1 MPTRQKTYELKNES
15 LKGVLNYIEKETRR
29 QKNRN
34 KKANAVTKAFADAA
48 KQNILHYDKSAK
60 SVLLKNKFLQIYP
73 FKFDLRYSLKYLLN
87 AAGDFLDAKAQQLE
101 RNRVFKIFFREM
113 SMMIHSGI
121 QLIHALD
128 IAKEHTRSK
137 RFKEVLERI
146 IYDLNANGTTFTKSI
161 KRFPNYFSKLYV
173 CIIQAGEKASCLPM
187 VFEEIA
193 KFEEKEEYLRN
204 KVKSAM
210 AYPLFVFI
218 FSMIMF
224 YVISKALTPAII
236 SMAKDFHMTGA
247 AKAVVSMA
255 GIFSY
260 PLTTYAIMTFALFFI
275 ALIFSYIKTP
285 AGKYKWD
292 KFKIGIPVLG
302 PALMK
307 VYVIQFCLILH
318 ILYKSGISIT
328 ASTRILSDVF
338 ENSYVKSKLDEVVF
352 PRVNV
357 GYPLSQALRET
368 GFFPPIALQLIGT
381 GEEGGRLT
389 ELLKKVID
397 IYKFEVEDSL
407 VKLSNTLEPVIIVIF
422 GALIC
427 FLAVI
432 SMLPI
437 YQAVSNM

>member
-34 KKANAVTKAFADAA
+34 KKTDDVTKTFAEAA
-48 KQNILHYDKSAK
+48 KQDILHYDKSAK
-60 SVLLKNKFLQIYP
+60 SVLLKNRFLQIYP

-87 AAGDFLDAKAQQLE
+87 TAKDFLDAKMQRLE
-101 RNRVFKIFFREM
+101 RSRVFKIFFREM
-113 SMMIHSGI
+113 SMMLHSGI

-128 IAKEHTRSK
+128 IAKDHTESK
-137 RFKEVLERI
+137 KFKEVLGRI
-146 IYDLNANGTTFTKSI
+146 IYDLNANGTSFTKSI

-173 CIIQAGEKASCLPM
+173 CIIQAGEKASCLPA

-193 KFEEKEEYLRN
+193 GFSEKEEYLRN
-204 KVKSAM
+204 RVKSAM

-218 FSMIMF
+218 FSLVMF
-224 YVISKALTPAII
+224 YIISKTLVPAII
-236 SMAKDFHMTGA
+236 SMSNGSQITGA
-247 AKAVVSMA
+247 AKVVVLMA

-260 PLTTYAIMTFALFFI
+260 PLTTYAIMTLALFFM

-285 AGKYKWD
+285 VGKYKWD

-302 PALMK
+302 AALMK
-307 VYVIQFCLILH
+307 VYVIQFCIILH
-318 ILYKSGISIT
+318 VLYKSGISIT
-328 ASTRILSDVF
+328 ASVRILSDIF
-338 ENSYVKSKLDEVVF
+338 ENSYVKNKLDEVVF
-352 PRVNV
+352 PRVNA
-357 GYPLSQALRET
+357 GYPLSQALKDT

-381 GEEGGRLT
+381 GEESGRLT

-397 IYKFEVEDSL
+397 IYKLDVEGSL
-407 VKLSNTLEPVIIVIF
+407 VKLSNILEPVIIVVF

-437 YQAVSNM
+437 YQVVSNM